1 LLNLIEKNPLSKYIQ
16 SEEIELT
23 IMWPVIKKIILWV
36 VIGVPALL
44 VGGMLMIYISLPD
57 VVGLTTNNPRTTA
70 LMVQRYREAKNSRK
84 DLVIRQQWVSIDEI
98 PNLLKESIRVAED
111 AAFYQHR
118 GVDFA
123 ELKVAFKKNWQKG
136 KYVRGASTI
145 TQQLAKNLY
154 LSTDK
159 SVIRKIIFELYLNVI
174 EFGPGIFG
182 VQAAANIFF
191 NKDVNRLNIEETV
204 RLTAVIP
211 KPLKE
216 TPIRNSSWI
225 NWKAGWILDTL
236 RRYKYINQMEYQVV
250 KERFK

>member
-1 LLNLIEKNPLSKYIQ
+1 
-16 SEEIELT
+16 
-23 IMWPVIKKIILWV
+23 MWPVIKKIILWV

-44 VGGMLMIYISLPD
+44 VGGALLIYLSLPD
-57 VVGLTTNNPRTTA
+57 VGDLMKHNPRTSA
-70 LMVQRYREAKNSRK
+70 LMVQRFREAKDSRK
-84 DLVIRQQWVSIDEI
+84 DLVIRQQWVSFDEI
-98 PNLLKESIRVAED
+98 PKLLKDTIRVTED

-123 ELKVAFKKNWQKG
+123 ELKTAFKKNWQKG

-159 SVIRKIIFELYLNVI
+159 SVIRKIKEYLIARRLENQLGKKRIFELYLNII

-182 VQAAANIFF
+182 IQAAANFF
-191 NKDVNRLNIEETV
+191 FDKNINRLSLEEMV

-216 TPIRNSSWI
+216 TPTRNSSWI

-236 RRYKYINQMEYQVV
+236 RRYKYIEQGDYQAV
-250 KERFK
+250 KEKFR

>member
-1 LLNLIEKNPLSKYIQ
+1 
-16 SEEIELT
+16 
-23 IMWPVIKKIILWV
+23 MRPVIKKILLWV

-44 VGGMLMIYISLPD
+44 LGGLLMIYLSLPD
-57 VVGLTTNNPRTTA
+57 VGNLATNNPRTSA
-70 LMVQRYREAKNSRK
+70 LMVQRFREAKDNRK
-84 DLVIRQQWVSIDEI
+84 DLVIRQQWVSFDEI
-98 PNLLKESIRVAED
+98 PNLLKDTIRVTED

-118 GVDFA
+118 GVDFG
-123 ELKVAFKKNWQKG
+123 ELKAAFKKNWQQG

-159 SVIRKIIFELYLNVI
+159 SVIRKIKEYLIARRLENQFGKQRIFELYLNVI

-182 VQAAANIFF
+182 VQAAAKFFF
-191 NKDVNRLNIEETV
+191 NKNTDELSLEEMV

-216 TPIRNSSWI
+216 TPTGNSGWI

-236 RRYKYINQMEYQVV
+236 RRYEYIDQYEYQLV
-250 KERFK
+250 KDRFK